1 MNAASIEKSKRLQ
14 RVDDLLATG
23 KKYSTLEISQLAK
36 VCAVNSCISELR
48 DNGRNITCER
58 KGDVWYYQMPERLTC
73 QPPRVE
79 RDWRDR
85 EYYLPGRA

>member
-36 VCAVNSCISELR
+36 VCAVNSCIPELR

-73 QPPRVE
+73 RF
-79 RDWRDR
+79 
-85 EYYLPGRA
+85 